1 MRVRLFVDGPP
12 TDWMLLIRAAD
23 MQAMDPA
30 SEGRWPNTISGRAA
44 LAEAA
49 FEAGWDSAV
58 IEGMKLTERS

>member
-12 TDWMLLIRAAD
+12 TDWMLLIRATD

-49 FEAGWDSAV
+49 WR
-58 IEGMKLTERS
+58 LPR